1 MPRKPRPLNRDEGV
15 VRDARLVVIASED
28 RYAVKNYFD
37 RFRPKRVQFRVLPT
51 EDGDSSPNSILQRL
65 EEFCEEYQIGPGD
78 ELWYCGDV
86 DHWAESNHISTL
98 TSVMAKCRQKGYF
111 VALSNPCFE
120 LWLLL
125 HFSDL
130 PSGIEKCK
138 QVTEKLKEL
147 ANGYSK
153 RSGCVTPLSKEMIEH
168 ALRRSK
174 AIDTGT
180 PDIPNSATTRV
191 YMMLETLLDRES
203 IRL

>member
-51 EDGDSSPNSILQRL
+51 EDGNSSPESILQRL
-65 EEFCEEYQIGPGD
+65 NEFCAEFQIGPGD
-78 ELWYCGDV
+78 ELWYCGDL

-98 TSVMAKCRQKGYF
+98 TSVMAQCRQKGYF

-130 PSGIEKCK
+130 PYVIEKCD
-138 QVTEKLKEL
+138 QVTDELRRL

-153 RSGCVTPLSKEMIEH
+153 RGGCGTPLSKEMIEQ
-168 ALRRSK
+168 ALRRSVE
-174 AIDTGT
+174 IDEGT
-180 PDIPNSATTRV
+180 TDIPKSPTTRV
-191 YMMLETLLDRES
+191 HKILKTLLERES
-203 IRL
+203 ISL